1 MIRSAFIL
9 SVIVLTSCTPTRYVV
24 PLLKREK
31 AFSIS
36 YGGPVMK
43 DANAVM
49 PVPLV
54 NVTYAKGKSDR
65 LTYFGGL
72 HLTPAVEGYFAGE
85 VGALKEWYY
94 NGDTKLGFTTNF
106 VVNLMADKWEGKL
119 DFIPQFDANLYWHFK
134 GDPHYHCDCPGDPKY
149 GMFTYFGFQSH
160 YKVVSNYDYI
170 APFKDDLL
178 FSPHFGFSFGA
189 SQWKLNTEIKWI
201 QPWVDN
207 TEHDPEIWNPA
218 MPTGTFGGYLTFYYT
233 LE

>member
-9 SVIVLTSCTPTRYVV
+9 SVIVLSSCTPTRYVV

-106 VVNLMADKWEGKL
+106 VVEKQVPSE
-119 DFIPQFDANLYWHFK
+119 
-134 GDPHYHCDCPGDPKY
+134 
-149 GMFTYFGFQSH
+149 
-160 YKVVSNYDYI
+160 
-170 APFKDDLL
+170 
-178 FSPHFGFSFGA
+178 
-189 SQWKLNTEIKWI
+189 WI
-201 QPWVDN
+201 
-207 TEHDPEIWNPA
+207 
-218 MPTGTFGGYLTFYYT
+218 
-233 LE
+233 